1 MTGNE
6 GTNVMVN
13 QDPLLSTKLYIPR
26 DPVYL
31 VSRDRLL
38 AKLARALTSKLTVV
52 TAPPGFGKTTLVGD
66 WIRKQGVAAA
76 WVSLDQ
82 GENDA
87 LRFWKYV
94 IAAFDSLRPGIG
106 KKARSL
112 LQPSVAFSVEQ
123 MVAWLLNDLFEVQGE
138 MVLVL
143 DDYHVIENKEVHR
156 SLLFFLDRLP
166 EQVHVCLIS
175 RKEPPFPIGRL
186 RAIGQCVQIEISEIK
201 FTREEIAAYWS
212 LQAEGPPGKETLR
225 LLAERT
231 EGWIAGLQLAMLSLS
246 AGQGVKLR
254 DFTGNHRYVA
264 EYLMEEV
271 FAHLPERVRTFLL
284 KTSILERM
292 TGGLCAAVTGL
303 EEAESLLEEIEQ
315 GHLFVIPLD
324 GHRYWFRY
332 HHLFADFLR
341 SRLAKECGEGAADLH
356 RRASGWFEEQGLL
369 SEAIHHALAGGAFER
384 GALLLQ
390 QNATALLTGR
400 ELATLSGWLR
410 QLPAEIVRRPE
421 MLIILGWTDLQLHA
435 FDDVERH
442 LVDLKASLA
451 ELERAGDEL
460 LVRMREEV
468 VILENF
474 YSLMKGDYE
483 RSLALVQD
491 LYAREDLPDS
501 GGLGLLLNFGI
512 ELNEGTIP
520 FIRGYYGVN
529 GRVRLA
535 WPHQQ
540 LYGKFIAKNGLYQF
554 AYTAYQR
561 AAMSELFYERN
572 ELAAAAKHA
581 EEGIAL
587 AVKFGLTGAYL
598 PAVIVRANVLAA
610 DGDVKAAME
619 SVREAAVYLQ
629 EQDLVQTHWYGLLTA
644 YLVRCRLAMREMEA
658 VEQWRAHQQG
668 RYEEELLQNREFETL
683 TLIQVLTAKGDVQ
696 EALRWTERLRKT
708 ARQTGRVM
716 TELEVCLCL
725 AEIYGRMGDTHAS
738 LMHLHRA
745 LEIGERE
752 EYLRTLADRAREMP
766 EVFRQY
772 AELRKKRQIP
782 ELQTGVSRGYLAAV
796 ISTAGM
802 QIEEAG
808 GARADY
814 AAVHA
819 LTARELEVLQLTA
832 QGLSNKE
839 IAERLVLTEG
849 TVKLHLHRV
858 YSKLQVKGRVQAT
871 QKAKQ
876 NGLLR

>member
-1 MTGNE
+1 
-6 GTNVMVN
+6 VIVN

-38 AKLARALTSKLTVV
+38 AKLARTLTSKLTVV

-66 WIRKQGVAAA
+66 WIRKQCVAAA

-94 IAAFDSLRPGIG
+94 IAAFDGLMPGVG

-123 MVAWLLNDLFEVQGE
+123 MVAWLLNDLFEVQDE

-143 DDYHVIENKEVHR
+143 DDYHVIENEEVHR
-156 SLLFFLDRLP
+156 SLLFFLERLP

-175 RKEPPFPIGRL
+175 RKDPPFPIGRL
-186 RAIGQCVQIEISEIK
+186 RAKGQCLQIEISEIK
-201 FTREEIAAYWS
+201 FTMEEISAYWS
-212 LQAEGPPGKETLR
+212 LQAEGPPSQETLR
-225 LLAERT
+225 LLAQRT
-231 EGWIAGLQLAMLSLS
+231 EGWIAGLQLAMLSQS

-264 EYLMEEV
+264 DYLMEEV
-271 FAHLPERVRTFLL
+271 FAHLPERVQAFLL

-292 TGGLCAAVTGL
+292 TGGLCAAVTGMD
-303 EEAESLLEEIEQ
+303 EAEALLEEIEQ
-315 GHLFVIPLD
+315 AHLFLIPLD

-332 HHLFADFLR
+332 HQLFADFLR
-341 SRLAKECGEGAADLH
+341 SRLAKESGEAMADLH
-356 RRASGWFEEQGLL
+356 RRASGWFEAQGFLE
-369 SEAIHHALAGGAFER
+369 EAIHHALAGGAFER
-384 GALLLQ
+384 GALLLE

-400 ELATLSGWLR
+400 ELVRLSGWLR

-421 MLIILGWTDLQLHA
+421 MLIILGWTDLQLHRY
-435 FDDVERH
+435 DDVERH
-442 LVDLKASLA
+442 LGDLKASLL
-451 ELERAGDEL
+451 ELERAQDGL
-460 LVRMREEV
+460 LVRMQEEV

-483 RSLALVQD
+483 RSLALVQA
-491 LYAREDLPDS
+491 LYARDDLPDS

-529 GRVRLA
+529 GRVRLS

-540 LYGKFIAKNGLYQF
+540 VYDKFIAKNGLFQF
-554 AYTAYQR
+554 AFTAYQGV
-561 AAMSELFYERN
+561 AMSELLYERN
-572 ELAAAAKHA
+572 ELAAAAKYA

-598 PAVIVRANVLAA
+598 PAVIVRAKVLTAT
-610 DGDVKAAME
+610 GDVAAAME
-619 SVREAAVYLQ
+619 SVREAAVYL
-629 EQDLVQTHWYGLLTA
+629 EENDLVQTHWHGLLTA
-644 YLVRCRLAMREMEA
+644 YLVRCQLAADGGDRAA
-658 VEQWRAHQQG
+658 VEKWWASQQG
-668 RYEEELLQNREFETL
+668 HVEEELLQNREFETL
-683 TLIQVLTAKGDVQ
+683 TLIQVLIAKGDVQ

-708 ARQTGRVM
+708 ARQTERVM
-716 TELEVCLCL
+716 TELEACLCL
-725 AEIYGRMGDTHAS
+725 AEIYALMGEAHAS
-738 LMHLHRA
+738 LIHLHRA

-752 EYLRTLADRAREMP
+752 EYLRTLADRAGEMP
-766 EVFRQY
+766 GVFRQY
-772 AELRKKRQIP
+772 AEMRKKRQIP
-782 ELQTGVSRGYLAAV
+782 ELQNGVSRGYLAVV
-796 ISTAGM
+796 ISTAGV
-802 QIEEAG
+802 QIEKAG
-808 GARADY
+808 GARAEY

-832 QGLSNKE
+832 KGLTNKE
-839 IAERLVLTEG
+839 IAEKLFLTEG